1 MKKIFLLLFA
11 IPLFGSTLLTY
22 NVYERSDRV
31 DIMLSFD
38 SPYEGSIKQQN
49 EDGLTVLLLS
59 DLNTEESVN
68 KNINSDIVQNLS
80 IVNSDDNQRI
90 ELISQNPISITAS
103 KTSDKF
109 GLRIRITKLNSALGI
124 QTKPDN
130 QSVNSS
136 SYIKVILVLVL
147 LFIILLVVKRKVS
160 NKAKKTNT
168 PTKEFSIRESNSKIA
183 PKASFEIRDGVD
195 ILYEK
200 PLDSSNKV
208 VLLNYENKKYLVLVG
223 SSNVLLDRFGEDQIQ
238 DGHDFEVFFE
248 QNRQKLNNY
257 IEERKNALNSYKLN
271 LEKD

>member
-38 SPYEGSIKQQN
+38 SPYDGSIKQQN

-68 KNINSDIVQNLS
+68 KSINSDIVQNLA

-90 ELISQNPISITAS
+90 ELISENPISITAS

-109 GLRIRITKLNSALGI
+109 GLRIRITKLNSNLGL
-124 QTKPDN
+124 QTKPDSQN
-130 QSVNSS
+130 ATGS
-136 SYIKVILVLVL
+136 SYIKIISILIL
-147 LFIILLVVKRKVS
+147 LFILLLVMKRKV
-160 NKAKKTNT
+160 AKKSK
-168 PTKEFSIRESNSKIA
+168 PSAPSKEFSIRESHSKIA
-183 PKASFEIRDGVD
+183 NQASFEIRDGVD

-223 SSNVLLDRFGEDQIQ
+223 SSNVLLDRFGEEQIQ
-238 DGHDFEVFFE
+238 DGHDFEIFFE
-248 QNRQKLNNY
+248 QNKQKLNNY
-257 IEERKNALNSYKLN
+257 IKERQNALDSYKLN